1 MTLDEKYLYR
11 SRKSR
16 TNLILYVVIAIF
28 FIITVTIARYESNST
43 VNSKIQIAK
52 WNISINGEKISTNQS
67 IISTQMPITKDTL
80 PTNDVIRNGDTGYF
94 DIEIN
99 PTGTEVS
106 IDYEIN
112 LSFINLPSTN
122 SSHMKFEY
130 YSLDGGTTKSVLS
143 NNTITG
149 TANLNNLNT
158 ITYRIYW
165 KWTGNVSINNS
176 SDYAINANVIVR
188 QKIS

>member
-67 IISTQMPITKDTL
+67 IISTQMPITKDT
-80 PTNDVIRNGDTGYF
+80 
-94 DIEIN
+94 
-99 PTGTEVS
+99 
-106 IDYEIN
+106 
-112 LSFINLPSTN
+112 
-122 SSHMKFEY
+122 SSDMKFEY